1 MRGTV
6 LVRLSAL
13 LAVLGLIVAMAN
25 PAAAARPEK
34 IDQTAGPFPD
44 QVCGIPVMTTVSG
57 FTILHI
63 QDVVIPSTGEGSDD
77 FWIGVIQDHL
87 IVTWTNADGDSLTN
101 FIQQT
106 RQEDAV
112 VNNGDGTW
120 TYTYTIIGRPE
131 VLKLGK
137 KSVVVDVGTI
147 SFSDTLYLGDLSTT
161 ADNSFISSEIT
172 GITGPHPEAESD
184 FVLFCQIA
192 TAVLG

>member
-1 MRGTV
+1 MRGTM
-6 LVRLSAL
+6 LVRMSAL
-13 LAVLGLIVAMAN
+13 LAVLGLLAAMAN

-44 QVCGIPVMTTVSG
+44 EICGIPVMTTVSG

-87 IVTWTNADGDSLTN
+87 IVTSTNADGDSLVN
-101 FIQQT
+101 FVQQT
-106 RQEDAV
+106 RHEDAIV
-112 VNNGDGTW
+112 DNGDGTW

-131 VLKLGK
+131 VLKSGN
-137 KSVVVDVGTI
+137 KSLVVDVGTI
-147 SFSDTLYLGDLSTT
+147 SFADTFYLGDLSTT
-161 ADNSFISSEIT
+161 ADNSFVSSEIT

-184 FVLFCQIA
+184 FVLFCQIV
-192 TAVLG
+192 TDILG

>member
-25 PAAAARPEK
+25 PAAAA
-34 IDQTAGPFPD
+34 
-44 QVCGIPVMTTVSG
+44 
-57 FTILHI
+57 
-63 QDVVIPSTGEGSDD
+63 
-77 FWIGVIQDHL
+77 
-87 IVTWTNADGDSLTN
+87 
-101 FIQQT
+101 
-106 RQEDAV
+106 
-112 VNNGDGTW
+112 
-120 TYTYTIIGRPE
+120 RPE